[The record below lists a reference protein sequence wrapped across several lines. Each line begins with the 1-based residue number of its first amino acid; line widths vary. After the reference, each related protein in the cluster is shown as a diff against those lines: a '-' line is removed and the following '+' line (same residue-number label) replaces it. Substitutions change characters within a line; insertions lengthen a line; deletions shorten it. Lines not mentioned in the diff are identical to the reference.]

1 MNELIIPK
9 GIAAMTP
16 EAINNVAG
24 LADSVRHLPQ
34 ERIKTTHT
42 LHAGVY
48 ARTVLVPKGV
58 MITGV
63 LVKCDTILVVSGD
76 VLVYVGEDAPVH
88 LRGYMPLACAG
99 GRKQVFIALEDT
111 NLTMIFQ
118 SDAETIEEAENQ
130 FTDEADMLLS
140 RKQKGCV

>member
-1 MNELIIPK
+1 MSELVTIK
-9 GIAAMTP
+9 DIAAMTP
-16 EAINNVAG
+16 EAINNVAR
-24 LADSVRHLPQ
+24 LADLVRHLPQ
-34 ERIKTTHT
+34 EHIKTKHT

-48 ARTVLVPKGV
+48 ARTVIVPKGV

-76 VLVYVGEDAPVH
+76 VLVYVGGDAPIH
-88 LRGYMPLACAG
+88 LRGYHPLACVG
-99 GRKQVFIALEDT
+99 GRKQVFVALEDT

-118 SDAETIEEAENQ
+118 SDAATIEEAENQ

-140 RKQKGCV
+140 RKQGGCV